1 MTSSS
6 SNRDPVSVL
15 FVCLGNICRSP
26 MAEGVF
32 RHMTKHE
39 LPDANPMIKSVDSC
53 GTGAYHEGEPPDPR
67 TMAVLKDH
75 GITSDYYMH
84 AARKFNFSDFLDFD
98 FIFAM
103 DDDNLTYLEEAR
115 KRLIKKGELTEATA
129 GKVMLFGTYGKKGR
143 EEVIDPY
150 YGGRNGF
157 EIAYDQMVRF
167 STGLLK
173 QLETGNKE
181 RT

>member
-1 MTSSS
+1 MTTSSS
-6 SNRDPVSVL
+6 DAKPVSVL

-32 RHMTKHE
+32 RHMTRYE
-39 LPDANPMIKSVDSC
+39 LPDANSMIKTVDSC

-67 TMAVLKDH
+67 TMSVLKDH
-75 GITSDYYMH
+75 GITSEYYMH
-84 AARKFNFSDFLDFD
+84 AARKFQYSDFAEFD
-98 FIFAM
+98 YIFAM
-103 DDDNLTYLEEAR
+103 DDDNYTHLEQAR
-115 KRLIKKGELTEATA
+115 KRLVKKGDLKDEDA
-129 GKVMLFGTYGKKGR
+129 GKVMLFGTYGKKGK

-167 STGLLK
+167 STGFIK
-173 QLETGNKE
+173 QLEDRTKE
-181 RT
+181 